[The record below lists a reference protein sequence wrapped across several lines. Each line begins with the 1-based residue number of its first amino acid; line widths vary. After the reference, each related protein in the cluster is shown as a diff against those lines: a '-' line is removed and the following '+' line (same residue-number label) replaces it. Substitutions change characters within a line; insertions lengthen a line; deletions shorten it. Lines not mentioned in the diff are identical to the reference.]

1 MRIMVKKL
9 HKVAHNNMAVDI
21 IIFILN
27 SSEDDMKCA
36 PNCNSQNILRF
47 KYKLYACYDIF
58 ESCDSNNNF
67 WKV

>member
-9 HKVAHNNMAVDI
+9 HKVVHNNMAVDI

-36 PNCNSQNILRF
+36 PELQLS
-47 KYKLYACYDIF
+47 KYLKIQIQIVRML
-58 ESCDSNNNF
+58 
-67 WKV
+67 